1 MTDFF
6 RKNVFIGSA
15 EILCRIPLVF
25 TAGYLAR
32 AVGPEIYGSW
42 ILVLVFQGLLTS
54 LVGLGLS
61 SSLSRLAS
69 VCEPEKAR
77 GYLLFAFM
85 VSGIALLLAVPLTL
99 LLRSWLGV
107 ILGLTSNM
115 YWLLIPG
122 LMLTA
127 TAAAEGLLDAYFKAR
142 EKITRQILFILMRT
156 LIEVSVVF
164 VVFVTRVIPLKDNL
178 AALLAVYA
186 TMVLGLKVL
195 IYPWLLMRD
204 DRSLKKP
211 DPGERQSFVRYGLP
225 MIPTA
230 LVIWFVSQGDRLIL
244 GHIVEK
250 QALGIYAFGA
260 TLASYLVYLGYAIY
274 PLLLPRASRLYD
286 SGDYAAVK
294 KLFGDSQYV
303 FLALC
308 FGALFMITLFSQEII
323 LFTAGSGFMGAANI
337 LIILS
342 VAIGLEQLLGI
353 YQYIF
358 HLVKKPSFVL
368 YFNLLYAALI
378 TLGVIIAARLGGVN
392 LVPWALLVAVLV
404 SNIVRYI
411 VAQRQIVLP
420 VQPGLLVC
428 IAGAALLLAS
438 AAFVARDMTVLSRI
452 GIFGSMVIGS
462 LILLNFV
469 LNGKLVPAFRQ
480 KARTDR
486 PKL

>member
-1 MTDFF
+1 MKDFF

-25 TAGYLAR
+25 TVGYLAR

-77 GYLLFAFM
+77 GYLLFALK
-85 VSGIALLLAVPLTL
+85 VSGTALLLAVPLTL

-107 ILGLTSNM
+107 ILGLASNM

-142 EKITRQILFILMRT
+142 EKIRRQILFILLRT
-156 LIEVSVVF
+156 FIEVLVVCVVF
-164 VVFVTRVIPLKDNL
+164 VARVIPVKGNVP
-178 AALLAVYA
+178 ALLAVYA

-195 IYPWLLMRD
+195 IYPWLLRRD
-204 DRSLKKP
+204 DRSLEKP
-211 DPGERQSFVRYGLP
+211 DPGERQSFMRYGLP

-230 LVIWFVSQGDRLIL
+230 LVIWFVHQGDRLIL
-244 GHIVEK
+244 GHIVQK

-308 FGALFMITLFSQEII
+308 FAALFMITLFSHEII
-323 LFTAGSGFMGAANI
+323 LFTAGPGFTDAANI

-342 VAIGLEQLLGI
+342 VAIGLEQLFGI

-358 HLVKKPSFVL
+358 HLVKKPSFIL
-368 YFNLLYAALI
+368 YFNLLYAALT
-378 TLGVIIAARLGGVN
+378 TLGVIVAARLGGIE
-392 LVPWALLVAVLV
+392 LVPWAVLAVVLV
-404 SNIVRYI
+404 SNIIRYI

-428 IAGAALLLAS
+428 LAGAALLLWS
-438 AAFVARDMTVLSRI
+438 FGFVARNMTVLSRI
-452 GIFGSMVIGS
+452 GIFGFMVIGS
-462 LILLNFV
+462 LAILNFV
-469 LNGKLVPAFRQ
+469 LNGRLVPTFRQ
-480 KARTDR
+480 RARID
-486 PKL
+486 